1 MHVYNTQTKVKKRS
15 KHGKKLR
22 YIDIETIKNDI
33 ETNYKNRV
41 VMSTQDQYNG
51 TAGHFRIF
59 MKLYHKKIFV
69 AYDME
74 NTLCEF
80 ITWKHRCVG
89 IGWSAMRNHLY
100 AIKNLYENHGIMIA
114 VDKKSMPKAHGLI
127 RAEKLRNPGTKG
139 ARPVTIEMLRIWINH
154 MEHDNEYNSYDK
166 NIWTAAWLGAFF
178 GMKRISEYT
187 YNPDVLVNLTIGDLQ
202 FEYHPENEK

>member
-1 MHVYNTQTKVKKRS
+1 MYTIQKKPKKRS
-15 KHGKKLR
+15 QHGKKLK
-22 YIDIETIKNDI
+22 YIDIEIIKNDI
-33 ETNYKNRV
+33 ETNYENIV

-100 AIKNLYENHGIMIA
+100 
-114 VDKKSMPKAHGLI
+114 DKKSI
-127 RAEKLRNPGTKG
+127 
-139 ARPVTIEMLRIWINH
+139 
-154 MEHDNEYNSYDK
+154 
-166 NIWTAAWLGAFF
+166 
-178 GMKRISEYT
+178 
-187 YNPDVLVNLTIGDLQ
+187 
-202 FEYHPENEK
+202 